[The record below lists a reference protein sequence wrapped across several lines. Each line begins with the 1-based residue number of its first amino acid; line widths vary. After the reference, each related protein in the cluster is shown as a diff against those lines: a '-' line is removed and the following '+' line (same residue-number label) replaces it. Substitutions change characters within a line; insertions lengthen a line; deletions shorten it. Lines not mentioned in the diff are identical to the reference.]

1 MKSFAYIVRIA
12 GSALVLAL
20 CTFAGCKKSIN
31 GTQPSLLTTVRVSL
45 SSTNGEGNLDAI
57 NDSIGISNDGRYIA
71 FTSKATNLI
80 DTPVDTNNA
89 ADVFLRDNLNRTL
102 ALVSISLTNGIANG
116 ASGSPSLSGDGR
128 YVAFTSFATNLT
140 VDAVPPGKKQVF
152 VRDMLLGQTVLVSRS
167 SGASGLIG
175 DDDSSA
181 PRISNDGVYVVFQSL
196 SNLLDG
202 VPAGGDDNDTGPNA
216 SDIYRR
222 KVIDGTSA
230 FPTDLVS
237 MASTFAPGSG
247 AANKGNLGST
257 NPCISGD
264 GRFVAFTS
272 AATNLVSASQ
282 DGGPDT
288 NGVDDVFVRDCNTF
302 RTVRCSVEYVGSN
315 PTLKGLSRS
324 PTITLDGQL
333 VAFSSL
339 AGNLN
344 PAAQEQTPNIYIRSW
359 NGLTPF
365 TEVLSV
371 HTSGATGGASC
382 DKPTISGDGSRIAWQ
397 SASSALVNGDSNGVE
412 DIFLRNRILAQTSRE
427 SVQTFGGQLDG
438 QSSVPSYSADGRYI
452 VFWSKSTN
460 VVDDDTN
467 GAADIFLRGP
477 PITQ

>member
-1 MKSFAYIVRIA
+1 MRSFANIVRIA
-12 GSALVLAL
+12 GSGFILAL
-20 CTFAGCKKSIN
+20 CTFAGCKKSVN
-31 GTQPSLLTTVRVSL
+31 NLHPLLLNTVRISL
-45 SSTNGEGNLDAI
+45 SSTNAEGNLDAV
-57 NDSIGISNDGRYIA
+57 NDSIGVSNDARFVA
-71 FTSKATNLI
+71 FTSKATNLVLA
-80 DTPVDTNNA
+80 PPDTNNA
-89 ADVFLRDNLNRTL
+89 ADVFLRDNISRTL
-102 ALVSISLTNGIANG
+102 TLVSVSLTGGPANG

-128 YVAFTSFATNLT
+128 YVAFASLATNLT
-140 VDAVPPGKKQVF
+140 VDAVPPGKKQIY
-152 VRDMLLGQTVLVSRS
+152 VRDMLLGVTTLVSRS

-175 DDDSSA
+175 DEDSSV
-181 PRISNDGVYVVFQSL
+181 PKISNDGVYVAFQSL

-202 VPAGGDDNDTGPNA
+202 VPAGGDDNDTGPNSA
-216 SDIYRR
+216 DIYRR

-237 MASTFAPGSG
+237 MVSLAAPGSG
-247 AANKGNLGST
+247 PANKGSSSST

-264 GRFVAFTS
+264 GRYVAFTS
-272 AATNLVSASQ
+272 AAVNLVSASQ

-302 RTVRCSVEYVGSN
+302 RTVRCSVEYVGSIAS
-315 PTLKGLSRS
+315 LKGLSRS
-324 PTITLDGQL
+324 PTITLNGQM

-339 AGNLN
+339 AGNLH
-344 PAAQEQTPNIYIRSW
+344 PTAQEQTPNIYLRSW

-382 DKPTISGDGSRIAWQ
+382 DKPTISGDGSLIAWQ

-412 DIFLRNRILAQTSRE
+412 DVFLRNRFTAQTSRE

-477 PITQ
+477 PLQ